1 MQSALSLK
9 KLNEDR
15 EKGMP
20 TALVTGASMGIG
32 AAFARELA
40 ARQYNLVLVARSQ
53 DKLHTIAEELQ
64 ARHGI
69 KAEVIV
75 GDLTDAS
82 VPQSIF
88 KAVTCWDW
96 PIDLLVNNA
105 GFGDYGE
112 FASRDRDQQ
121 LSMMKL
127 NIMALV
133 ELTHLFLPTMQ
144 ARRSG
149 SIINVASIA
158 GFQPMPYLS
167 VYAAT
172 KAFVLSFSEAIRAEN
187 RHLGIKVQCLCPGA
201 TASNFAAVS
210 GLEQAFGASDRKP
223 SLADATLVVRDSL
236 AALERD
242 KSIVVTGGISNQ
254 IGAGLSRVFSSEA
267 LASFVEKVFRPKNEV
282 APPNHSDSGW

>member
-1 MQSALSLK
+1 
-9 KLNEDR
+9 
-15 EKGMP
+15 MP

-53 DKLHTIAEELQ
+53 DKLLAIAEELQ
-64 ARHGI
+64 TRHSI
-69 KAEVIV
+69 KVQVIV
-75 GDLTDAS
+75 GDLTDAKT
-82 VPQSIF
+82 PQFIF
-88 KAVTCWDW
+88 ETVTSWDW
-96 PIDLLVNNA
+96 SIDLLINNA

-112 FASRDRDQQ
+112 FTTRERTRQ
-121 LSMMKL
+121 LAMIQL

-158 GFQPMPYLS
+158 AFQPMPYLS

-187 RHLGIKVQCLCPGA
+187 RHLGINVQCLCPGA
-201 TASNFAAVS
+201 TESNFTAVS
-210 GLEQAFGASDRKP
+210 GLETAFGDFDHKP
-223 SLADATLVVRDSL
+223 TLADATLVAQESL
-236 AALERD
+236 TALEHN
-242 KSIVVTGGISNQ
+242 KSNVVAGGIGNR
-254 IGAGLSRVFSSEA
+254 IGAGLSRILPSET
-267 LASFVEKVFRPKNEV
+267 LAAFVEKVFRPK
-282 APPNHSDSGW
+282 DTTLR